1 MHVIENLPNVV
12 LESVCLRL
20 QGYEKYQL
28 DLQIVFFLTF
38 FLAKT
43 YFTES
48 SKKMT
53 VSLFYLN
60 MMLNLGIFT
69 NIKVVK
75 FDLSESDIFIT

>member
-48 SKKMT
+48 SKKND
-53 VSLFYLN
+53 SFFILL
-60 MMLNLGIFT
+60 
-69 NIKVVK
+69 KHDVK
-75 FDLSESDIFIT
+75 FGYVYKYKSRQI